1 MWLCQYNDTMG
12 TRARSTIQKRWHPVI
27 VGIGAFFGMCHAQA
41 QTTTSVVYVCQENG
55 VLTLRNTST
64 RTNAAANYC
73 DKKTITLPTFSRS
86 MGDPVPTA
94 QTLIVGLQ
102 VPSMVQQQRDFG
114 RMRIV
119 QAELNAAQQRLMKL
133 QMEYNHG
140 QPERMGNEKKD
151 RKYLDRVVSLKQN
164 IEFTQSNIEALK
176 RELTRIH
183 AAR

>member
-73 DKKTITLPTFSRS
+73 DKKTITLATFSRS
-86 MGDPVPTA
+86 VGDPVPTA

-140 QPERMGNEKKD
+140 QPDRMGNEKKD
-151 RKYLDRVVSLKQN
+151 RKYLDRVASLKQN

-183 AAR
+183 VTR